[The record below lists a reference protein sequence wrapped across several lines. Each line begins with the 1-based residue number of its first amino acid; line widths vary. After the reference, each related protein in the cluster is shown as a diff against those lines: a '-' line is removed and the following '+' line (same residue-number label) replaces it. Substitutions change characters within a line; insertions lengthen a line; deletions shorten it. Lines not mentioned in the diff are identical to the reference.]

1 MTDTKAKS
9 NYGTILKRASV
20 VVGEVVNIDP
30 PELTHEAVEATNHS
44 SGGWREFVPG
54 GLKELTEFTV
64 MVNMASGTSSS
75 MQGALTTGS
84 SASYAIEFTDEELS
98 IWTFNAYVTSYKPEP
113 ADATDPDAAHATITF
128 RPTGVP
134 TLTY

>member
-1 MTDTKAKS
+1 
-9 NYGTILKRASV
+9 V
-20 VVGEVVNIDP
+20 VSIDP
-30 PELTHEAVEATNHS
+30 PELTNASVEATNHA
-44 SGGWREFVPG
+44 SGGWREFISG
-54 GLKELTEFTV
+54 GLKELSEFSIL
-64 MVNMASGTSSS
+64 VNMASGTSSS

-98 IWTFNAYVTSYKPEP
+98 IWTFNALVTGYKPEP
-113 ADATDPDAAHATITF
+113 ADATAPEALQATITF